1 MTMRALLACLCSAA
15 LLAGCGPKAL
25 TLSEDPIDRAATCG
39 VVAAAEARA
48 GSAEIKQALPFEAQ
62 GRILHHALVAATEG
76 GTFSGQKASAVSRR
90 MSELQGEITAGK
102 WQELAPACGAAFP
115 EAGKT
120 EVNIPGSRFDAQ
132 LGCDELAEFMMTALE
147 GQKRDYGNE
156 LAEYRDLRQR
166 FNAVL
171 GPGLR
176 ARAGADLQA
185 QQAERRKALAAVA
198 RLGSPVAVMKQCV
211 ERFG

>member
-1 MTMRALLACLCSAA
+1 MRALIAAAAASA
-15 LLAGCGPKAL
+15 LLAGCGGPKAL
-25 TLSEDPIDRAATCG
+25 TLPEDPIDRAATCG

-48 GSAEIKQALPFEAQ
+48 ASADIKQPLSFETQ
-62 GRILHHALVAATEG
+62 GRILHHALVAASDG
-76 GTFSGQKASAVSRR
+76 GSFSGQKASAVSKR
-90 MSELQGEITAGK
+90 MSELSGEITEGK

-115 EAGKT
+115 EAGKN

-132 LGCDELAEFMMTALE
+132 LGCDELSEFMMAALKP
-147 GQKRDYGNE
+147 QRSQYGNE

-166 FNAVL
+166 LNNVL

-176 ARAGADLQA
+176 ARAGGDLQA
-185 QQAERRKALAAVA
+185 QQEERRKALAAIA
-198 RLGSPVAVMKQCV
+198 RLGSPVAIMKQCV